1 MTYRIGIYLKD
12 EKYLTALRDFLN
24 QKVTGAEVMALRS
37 LKEFTDQGDN
47 AFRLI
52 IVSTVLNEGIWLRVI
67 PILKKAPHVILIA
80 FPDSPEITEPMA
92 KKYGAER
99 LFRVPFSSG
108 ELLAAI
114 QQIFAAE
121 EQPAANDQIPEG
133 TIESMKALFSRLE
146 DMDYYQLFGVKKD
159 SDIDT
164 IKRNYIELARQNHP
178 DRFRTASAEAR
189 KMAYE
194 ITKRANEAYSVL
206 SHPNRRKMYE
216 KMQKDKPE
224 TKRFDFRM
232 KMRYEENPH
241 DTISNQQARR
251 FALLAQKAMGEG
263 AFKQALTQLKMAN
276 SMEPG
281 NDYIIGLI
289 DEVQKKITA
298 G

>member
-1 MTYRIGIYLKD
+1 MSYRIGIYLKD
-12 EKYLTALRDFLN
+12 EKYLTALNDFLS
-24 QKVTGAEVMALRS
+24 QKVAGAEVVALRS
-37 LKEFTDQGDN
+37 LKEFTDHGDN

-52 IVSTVLNEGIWLRVI
+52 IVSTVVTEGIWLRVI
-67 PILKKAPHVILIA
+67 PILKKAKHIILLA

-92 KKYGAER
+92 KKYGADR

-108 ELLAAI
+108 ELLATI
-114 QQIFAAE
+114 QQVLAADEQPPAE
-121 EQPAANDQIPEG
+121 EQGFDSS
-133 TIESMKALFSRLE
+133 IETMKALYGRLE
-146 DMDYYQLFGVKKD
+146 ELDYYELFGVAKNASVDLIKK
-159 SDIDT
+159 
-164 IKRNYIELARQNHP
+164 NYIELARQNHP
-178 DRFRTASAEAR
+178 DRFRNSTPEAR

-281 NDYIIGLI
+281 NDYILGLM
-289 DEVQKKITA
+289 DEVQKKIA
-298 G
+298 EG